1 MSIILLLILA
11 SLSLALCALGGFIW
25 AVRQGQ
31 FDDTCTPS
39 LRILT
44 DENLSAPHSEPPQL
58 GSYHDQ
64 YNKNHESSNH
74 RS

>member
-11 SLSLALCALGGFIW
+11 SLTLAVCALAGFIW
-25 AVRQGQ
+25 AVRAGQ

-44 DENLSAPHSEPPQL
+44 DEKFSSQKPEPPNL
-58 GSYHDQ
+58 GSYTDQ
-64 YNKNHESSNH
+64 
-74 RS
+74 

>member
-11 SLSLALCALGGFIW
+11 SLTLALSALAGFIW

-44 DENLSAPHSEPPQL
+44 DENLSSQNSEPPQL
-58 GSYHDQ
+58 GSITI
-64 YNKNHESSNH
+64 NKTKT
-74 RS
+74 

>member
-11 SLSLALCALGGFIW
+11 SLALALCALAGFIW
-25 AVRQGQ
+25 AVREGQ

-44 DENLSAPHSEPPQL
+44 DENSSSQKPEPPSL
-58 GSYHDQ
+58 GSYTDQ
-64 YNKNHESSNH
+64 
-74 RS
+74 